1 MGWFRWDGP
10 DLILQVQVQPRASRE
25 AVAGVIGDHLKIR
38 LTAPPVEGRANTDL
52 IALLAKLFG
61 VPKSQITLL
70 RGETSRRKQLRI
82 HAPKKLPEN
91 LDWTVP

>member
-1 MGWFRWDGP
+1 MVWFRWDGP
-10 DLILQVQVQPRASRE
+10 DLFLQVQVQPRASRA

-38 LTAPPVEGRANTDL
+38 LTAPPLAGRANTDL
-52 IALLAKLFG
+52 IAMLAKLFG

-82 HAPKKLPEN
+82 HAPKKLPET

>member
-1 MGWFRWDGP
+1 MGWCRWDGP

-38 LTAPPVEGRANTDL
+38 LTSPPVEGRANADL

-61 VPKSQITLL
+61 VPKNQITLL
-70 RGETSRRKQLRI
+70 RGEASRRKQLRI
-82 HAPKKLPEN
+82 HVPKKLPEN
-91 LDWTVP
+91 LDWPAP

>member
-25 AVAGVIGDHLKIR
+25 SVAGVIGDHLKIR
-38 LTAPPVEGRANTDL
+38 LTSPPVEGQANADL

-61 VPKSQITLL
+61 VPKSQVTLL
-70 RGETSRRKQLRI
+70 RGGTSRRKQLRI
-82 HAPKKLPEN
+82 YAPKKLPEI
-91 LDWTVP
+91 LDRHGP

>member
-10 DLILQVQVQPRASRE
+10 DLFLQVQVQPRASRA

-38 LTAPPVEGRANTDL
+38 LTAPPLAGRANTDL
-52 IALLAKLFG
+52 IAMLAKLFG

-82 HAPKKLPEN
+82 HAPKKLPET